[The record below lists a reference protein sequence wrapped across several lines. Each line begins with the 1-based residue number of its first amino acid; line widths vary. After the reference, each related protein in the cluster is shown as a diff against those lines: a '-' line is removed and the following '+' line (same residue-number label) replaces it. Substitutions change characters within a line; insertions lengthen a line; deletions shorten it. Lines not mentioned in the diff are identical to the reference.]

1 MEVKNEEPKNE
12 KLDLKLGKPAFSSD
26 EDEWT
31 DLANKT
37 KETIKSFDELF
48 NSENATEKSDKKVQ
62 ENNEDKSKDVVKA

>member
-1 MEVKNEEPKNE
+1 MEVKNEKPQNDKS
-12 KLDLKLGKPAFSSD
+12 DLKLGKSAFSSD

>member
-1 MEVKNEEPKNE
+1 MEVKNEEPQNDKS
-12 KLDLKLGKPAFSSD
+12 DLKLGNAAFSSD